1 MYEVRWTHPAVAD
14 LQTKVRTGLVRRY
27 LFAVARSALNR
38 RPDDWGGRLDN
49 GFWWRRG
56 ITPQDE
62 ADPGAISGGDAGDG
76 HSEMPYEYVLVYLR
90 SVAAPASRPV
100 VVLGVVTNGEL
111 MAGPAALFG
120 DGRAAHWSPPS
131 GLHHGPPHG
140 QPHAPPGRRR
150 ATRRRGGGA

>member
-14 LQTKVRTGLVRRY
+14 LQTKVRTGPVRRY
-27 LFAVARSALNR
+27 LLAVARSALNR
-38 RPDDWGGRLDN
+38 HPDDWGGRLDN

-62 ADPGAISGGDAGDG
+62 ADPGTISGGDAGDG

-90 SVAAPASRPV
+90 SLAAPASRPV

-111 MAGPAALFG
+111 MAGPAALFA

-131 GLHHGPPHG
+131 GLPHGPP
-140 QPHAPPGRRR
+140 PAPPGRGRV
-150 ATRRRGGGA
+150 TRRRGGGA

>member
-1 MYEVRWTHPAVAD
+1 M
-14 LQTKVRTGLVRRY
+14 RTGPVRRY

-38 RPDDWGGRLDN
+38 HPDDWGGRLDN

-62 ADPGAISGGDAGDG
+62 ADPGAISGGNAGGG
-76 HSEMPYEYVLVYLR
+76 HSEMPYEYVWSTSARSLR
-90 SVAAPASRPV
+90 RRQRPV

-131 GLHHGPPHG
+131 GLRHGPRSAARITGP
-140 QPHAPPGRRR
+140 
-150 ATRRRGGGA
+150 

>member
-14 LQTKVRTGLVRRY
+14 LQTKVRTSPVRKY

-38 RPDDWGGRLDN
+38 HPDDWGGRLDN

-62 ADPGAISGGDAGDG
+62 ADPGAIAGGDVGDG

-90 SVAAPASRPV
+90 SLAAPSSRPV

-120 DGRAAHWSPPS
+120 DDRAAHWSPP

-140 QPHAPPGRRR
+140 RPHA
-150 ATRRRGGGA
+150 